1 MWGVSLRLWN
11 SSSSCIILDQVD
23 EDLVNSLL
31 DVLEMEDRVS
41 RKLIKRTKRMA
52 AGGSGEMEEEESAE
66 DLSTVVKD
74 WMKQNYIK
82 GETEEEP
89 DQVDVYENA
98 IANPETDE
106 EEMEEEAEEGED
118 GQPKPKC
125 PKKKMLAHHK
135 VKEGEVDEKT
145 LEEYAAESVE
155 ADVAKMGFAGPGHFK
170 ERKKRAK
177 KVAGPGSIP
186 LPTED
191 EEEEEEEEV
200 GTGES
205 WATLKKKTRQ
215 PKKRPRNQE
224 DSWDCDECTYTNN
237 AKDYKCEMC
246 FASKTTSK
254 GRKARRDPSAVQE
267 RVQQELLQEELDKR
281 VGYKEPVLPLIS
293 DVKTVFTDEEMR
305 VIDTEKRDDHSN
317 LSLAF
322 E

>member
-1 MWGVSLRLWN
+1 
-11 SSSSCIILDQVD
+11 
-23 EDLVNSLL
+23 
-31 DVLEMEDRVS
+31 
-41 RKLIKRTKRMA
+41 MA
-52 AGGSGEMEEEESAE
+52 AGGAGEMEEEESAE

-82 GETEEEP
+82 GETEDEP

-98 IANPETDE
+98 IANRETDE
-106 EEMEEEAEEGED
+106 EEMEEEEEEGEE

-125 PKKKMLAHHK
+125 PKKKMLAQHK
-135 VKEGEVDEKT
+135 EEENVDDKT

-177 KVAGPGSIP
+177 KVAGPGSTP
-186 LPTED
+186 LPP
-191 EEEEEEEEV
+191 EEEEEEEEEEGEEEG

-215 PKKRPRNQE
+215 PKKRPRNQDE
-224 DSWDCDECTYTNN
+224 SWDCDECTYTNN

-254 GRKARRDPSAVQE
+254 GRKARRDPTAVQE

-281 VGYKEPVLPLIS
+281 VGIKEPVLPLIS
-293 DVKTVFTDEEMR
+293 DVKTVFTDEELR
-305 VIDTEKRDDHSN
+305 VIGTVCN
-317 LSLAF
+317 I
-322 E
+322 